1 MDIYFVYP
9 FSSQCITYY
18 ITSILNPALQGDLK
32 PIKLQ
37 LSLLID
43 PLNNGQLHP
52 FVRWCK
58 TFVYGMKIAATLVIC
73 FFWKSDTQSC
83 LQSRY
88 VVIVLL
94 SIGALCMKLKSKKSQ
109 LPKSLWG
116 SRGSYPPL
124 HIFKKKK

>member
-73 FFWKSDTQSC
+73 FF
-83 LQSRY
+83 LEIRY
-88 VVIVLL
+88 TVL
-94 SIGALCMKLKSKKSQ
+94 STEQICGDST
-109 LPKSLWG
+109 PFNWG
-116 SRGSYPPL
+116 IM
-124 HIFKKKK
+124 HEVKV